1 MKMQEYRY
9 TVWTFRRTVTL
20 FIWGT
25 EKDFNKLFE
34 WTWFDYNFTAWM
46 YYFDKKHNCNIIWLK
61 EFDLNTLVHELV
73 HCTIEILDQVWI
85 EDANWEPAAFI
96 YEELFTKIWIE
107 LWDSFELEEDTKD
120 FYSK

>member
-34 WTWFDYNFTAWM
+34 WTWFDYNLTSW
-46 YYFDKKHNCNIIWLK
+46 
-61 EFDLNTLVHELV
+61 
-73 HCTIEILDQVWI
+73 
-85 EDANWEPAAFI
+85 
-96 YEELFTKIWIE
+96 
-107 LWDSFELEEDTKD
+107 
-120 FYSK
+120 